1 MTSDGHVDHSQDSDH
16 AAAKY
21 IGMGALIY
29 TAVYYGSFFGGM
41 ITIWQFGFPSKIISS
56 LLCIFIMALIVL
68 MNLVPSVYYA
78 ITSIVDAVY
87 KVSDKRFLSPSLS
100 LCSLS
105 LCPLSLCSLF
115 FCCVFFCS
123 LSLCSLSLLI
133 TARRSPL
140 LHTPFPTAL
149 HDHHYSGTL
158 VLQLLLLTRPLLR
171 QQGRRRIHGPPRS
184 ALCCKLQVFRGDGC
198 ALKDAKPL
206 SDEGDV

>member
-41 ITIWQFGFPSKIISS
+41 VTIWQFGFPSKIISS
-56 LLCIFIMALIVL
+56 LLCIFIMAVIVL

-100 LCSLS
+100 LCSLFFCS
-105 LCPLSLCSLF
+105 LFFCSLVFCPLSLCSLALLSR
-115 FCCVFFCS
+115 S
-123 LSLCSLSLLI
+123 L
-133 TARRSPL
+133 
-140 LHTPFPTAL
+140 
-149 HDHHYSGTL
+149 Y
-158 VLQLLLLTRPLLR
+158 
-171 QQGRRRIHGPPRS
+171 
-184 ALCCKLQVFRGDGC
+184 
-198 ALKDAKPL
+198 
-206 SDEGDV
+206 